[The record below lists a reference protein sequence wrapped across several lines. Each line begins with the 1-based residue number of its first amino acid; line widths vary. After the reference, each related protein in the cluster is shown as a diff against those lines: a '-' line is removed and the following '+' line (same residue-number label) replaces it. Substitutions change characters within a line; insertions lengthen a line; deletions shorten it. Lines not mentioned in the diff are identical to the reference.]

1 MTAFFKRKHLF
12 MIVNQRNYRKMELT
26 DHIWLLFPYQ
36 AQSDVVL
43 FDFWNI
49 QKYCDIMETCNIYQ

>member
-1 MTAFFKRKHLF
+1 MTAFFKRNFLF

-36 AQSDVVL
+36 PQSDVVL
-43 FDFWNI
+43 FDFLEYTKILWHNGN
-49 QKYCDIMETCNIYQ
+49 M